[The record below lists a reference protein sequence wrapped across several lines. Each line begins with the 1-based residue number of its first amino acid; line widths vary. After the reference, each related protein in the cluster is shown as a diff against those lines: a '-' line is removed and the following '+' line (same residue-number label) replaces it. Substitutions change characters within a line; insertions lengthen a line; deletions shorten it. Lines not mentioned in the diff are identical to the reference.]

1 MTSNLET
8 IISELKS
15 NGYSVNNWYL
25 KNKENEEIKKM
36 YQENA
41 LKYYHENKD
50 KVKERLNRPWTCEC
64 GHECKLSLKQY
75 HQKKCSLN
83 SETKPISEP
92 KTYPKKIIQC
102 KICNKSLLS
111 TSIYNHQKKCS
122 ENSPMVCKKIE

>member
-1 MTSNLET
+1 
-8 IISELKS
+8 
-15 NGYSVNNWYL
+15 
-25 KNKENEEIKKM
+25 M

-41 LKYYHENKD
+41 LKYYYENKD

-111 TSIYNHQKKCS
+111 TSIYNHQKNVLKIALWF
-122 ENSPMVCKKIE
+122 VKK